1 MSKSKIIL
9 FYKFIDLADPKAVMA
24 EQKAI
29 AKSLNLKGRM
39 IIGEEGI
46 NGTFEGKPEDVD
58 KYKEFMWN
66 DSRFSDLVFKESEGE
81 FVAFP
86 KLQIR
91 VRDEIVALNAG
102 KFDPKTETAT
112 ELTAEELESWYE
124 NGEEFEVLD
133 LRNSYEIAC
142 GQFDRTIDPGLQNFR
157 DLPKKLDELK
167 KLKNK
172 KLVTVCTG
180 GIRCEKATCLLKR
193 EGFTDVY
200 QLKDGIHT
208 YMQQYPGKHF
218 KGTLF
223 VFDNRMVTD
232 VVPIP
237 NKEVIGKCKYC
248 GTKTE
253 QYYSDDTTRPSTKV
267 ICCDSCYEDHKS
279 ILREVVTL
287 K

>member
-1 MSKSKIIL
+1 MKKSKIIL
-9 FYKFIDLADPKAVMA
+9 FYKFIDLDDPKTLMA

-29 AKSLNLKGRM
+29 AKSLNLKGRV

-46 NGTFEGKPEDVD
+46 NGTFEGLPEDVE

-66 DSRFSDLVFKESEGE
+66 DSRFSDLTFKESDGD
-81 FVAFP
+81 FSAFP

-91 VRDEIVALNAG
+91 VRKEIVVLQAG
-102 KFDPKTETAT
+102 KFDPSKETAT
-112 ELTAEELESWYE
+112 ELTADELESWYE
-124 NGEEFEVLD
+124 KGEDFEILD
-133 LRNSYEIAC
+133 LRNSYEIEC
-142 GQFDRTIDPGLQNFR
+142 GQFDKTIDPGLQNFR

-167 KLKNK
+167 KLKGK

-193 EGFTDVY
+193 EGFEDIY

-208 YMQQYPGKHF
+208 YMQKYPGKHF

-232 VVPIP
+232 VVPIK
-237 NKEVIGKCKYC
+237 NKEIIGKCKYC
-248 GTKTE
+248 GIQSE
-253 QYYSDDTTRPSTKV
+253 RYYNDDTTRPSTKV
-267 ICCDSCYEDHKS
+267 ICCEHCYESHSDF
-279 ILREVVTL
+279 LRDVVTE